1 MRKNTTMEAKRERLN
16 TRDASGAL
24 KPDTAPSE
32 QKSKVNSMLGRSEND
47 TKIAK
52 KKAQRL
58 KVPFVDPLRVNIEP
72 SALTLLGPE
81 MAARRQAL
89 PIRVVDNFLLVAMLT
104 PEDPVAIRS
113 LELLTGFKVRP
124 AVTPRNSL
132 SIALKKYYGNG
143 YGGKPGV
150 KNQPSEITQ
159 KAIAKTTKA
168 NRSGPCTLSVISNK
182 GGVGKTHFSIN
193 MAYCLAKKGAKV
205 LLIDADLGNAD
216 VSNKLGIFPKCHLM
230 DFLEK
235 NKKMDELLFRTK
247 YGFDLIAS
255 SYGEFKLA
263 NLYYAQK
270 VKFINHFK
278 KISERYE
285 FAIFDLGAGISRM
298 VMDFALAADYAII
311 LTTPQDFIS
320 GYACTKAGFARF
332 KEIEERLEEKFS
344 NYEPQLIFSPL
355 LVLNQVSNLR
365 QGFKLF
371 DTLTKAANEKINSRE
386 GRFGIK
392 PEYLG
397 AIPYER
403 VALRA
408 AEVKKRPLLLS
419 APRIKASQSIQHM
432 STRFFYPK
440 ATYDPKVKFKH
451 PLARFAAILSQ
462 KE

>member
-1 MRKNTTMEAKRERLN
+1 MGAKRESLN

-24 KPDTAPSE
+24 KPDVALSE
-32 QKSKVNSMLGRSEND
+32 QTSKGNSMPGLSEND
-47 TKIAK
+47 TETAK
-52 KKAQRL
+52 KDAQRL
-58 KVPFVDPLRVNIEP
+58 KIPFVDPLRVTVEP
-72 SALTLLGPE
+72 SALTLLEPE
-81 MAARRQAL
+81 TAIRRQAL

-104 PEDPVAIRS
+104 PDEPVTIKS

-124 AVTPRNSL
+124 AAAPKNSL
-132 SIALKKYYGNG
+132 SMALKKYYGTG
-143 YGGKPGV
+143 YDGKPGA
-150 KNQPSEITQ
+150 KNHPPKIIQ
-159 KAIAKTTKA
+159 KTIAKTTTR
-168 NRSGPCTLSVISNK
+168 NGRGPCTISVISNK
-182 GGVGKTHFSIN
+182 GGVGKTHLSIN
-193 MAYCLAKKGAKV
+193 MAYCLAEKGANV

-216 VSNKLGIFPKCHLM
+216 VSNKLGMFPKYHLM

-235 NKKMDELLFRTK
+235 NKNMEELLFRTTF
-247 YGFDLIAS
+247 GFDLIAS

-278 KISERYE
+278 KISQRYE

-298 VMDFALAADYAII
+298 VMDFALAADYPII
-311 LTTPQDFIS
+311 VTTPQDFIS
-320 GYACTKAGFARF
+320 GYACTKAGFSRF
-332 KEIEERLEEKFS
+332 KEIEERLEEKLS
-344 NYEPQLIFSPL
+344 NYEPQKIFSPM
-355 LVLNQVSNLR
+355 LVINQVNNLR

-371 DTLTKAANEKINSRE
+371 NTLKKVANEKINSRE
-386 GRFGIK
+386 GKFKIK

-408 AEVKKRPLLLS
+408 AESKKRPLIES

-440 ATYDPKVKFKH
+440 ATYDPKVKFKY
-451 PLARFAAILSQ
+451 PLSRFAAILSQ

>member
-1 MRKNTTMEAKRERLN
+1 MEVNRESLN
-16 TRDASGAL
+16 ARDASGAL
-24 KPDTAPSE
+24 KPNTAPSE
-32 QKSKVNSMLGRSEND
+32 QTSKVNSIPGRSEND

-58 KVPFVDPLRVNIEP
+58 KIPFVDPLRVAIEP
-72 SALTLLGPE
+72 SALTLLAPE
-81 MAARRQAL
+81 MALRRQAL
-89 PIRVVDNFLLVAMLT
+89 PISVVNNFLLVAMMT
-104 PEDPVAIRS
+104 PEDPVAIKS
-113 LELLTGFKVRP
+113 LELLTGFTVRP
-124 AVTPRNSL
+124 AVAPKNSL
-132 SIALKKYYGNG
+132 SIALKRYYRNG
-143 YGGKPGV
+143 YGGNLGV
-150 KNQPSEITQ
+150 TNHQPKITQ
-159 KAIAKTTKA
+159 KTIAKTIKGD
-168 NRSGPCTLSVISNK
+168 RSGPCTISVISNK

-205 LLIDADLGNAD
+205 LLIDTDLGNAD
-216 VSNKLGIFPKCHLM
+216 VSNKLGLFPKCHLM
-230 DFLEK
+230 DFLENK
-235 NKKMDELLFRTK
+235 KKMDELLFRTK

-278 KISERYE
+278 KISQRYE

-298 VMDFALAADYAII
+298 VMDFALAADHTII
-311 LTTPQDFIS
+311 VTTPQDFIS
-320 GYACTKAGFARF
+320 GYACTKAGFSRF
-332 KEIEERLEEKFS
+332 KEIEERLEEKLS
-344 NYEPQLIFSPL
+344 NYEPQWIFSPM
-355 LVLNQVSNLR
+355 LVINQVSNLR

-371 DTLTKAANEKINSRE
+371 DTFTKAANEKINSRE
-386 GRFGIK
+386 GKFRIK

-408 AEVKKRPLLLS
+408 AEAKKKPLLLA
-419 APRIKASQSIQHM
+419 APRVKAAQSIQHM

-440 ATYDPKVKFKH
+440 ATYDPKVKFKQ

-462 KE
+462 KN